1 MKKMKKNYFKHA
13 LLLFLVFQNFLYSQD
28 TAACMQDLSIFA
40 EYVKVKNYASASE
53 PWMRVRENC
62 PDINAAIYTYGE
74 RILKNNIKN
83 GTPEVIEASKKD
95 LIKLYDEWLQYFPKN
110 KNKSIVG
117 DVTGRKAQALLDFKM
132 AELNEVYK
140 IFDEAFT
147 KDAASFTNPK
157 FLYNYFKT
165 LYDRYKKEIMK

>member
-1 MKKMKKNYFKHA
+1 M
-13 LLLFLVFQNFLYSQD
+13 V
-28 TAACMQDLSIFA
+28 TIF
-40 EYVKVKNYASASE
+40 S
-53 PWMRVRENC
+53 
-62 PDINAAIYTYGE
+62 
-74 RILKNNIKN
+74 
-83 GTPEVIEASKKD
+83 
-95 LIKLYDEWLQYFPKN
+95 KN

-140 IFDEAFT
+140 IFDQAFT

-165 LYDRYKKEIMK
+165 FMIDIKRR